1 MYIGNGDYKAAEEY
15 SKGKN
20 IGTMLRVFPN
30 GQLMINDFAKHEI
43 IETTA
48 NEFLGYYD
56 ESMMFDEHDH
66 CGCGC
71 DHDHEHEH
79 HHDHCDCGHE
89 H

>member
-1 MYIGNGDYKAAEEY
+1 MYIGDGDYKAAEEY

-20 IGTMLRVFPN
+20 IGAMLRVFPN

-66 CGCGC
+66 CAVAVTMTTSMNITRPLRLRSRS
-71 DHDHEHEH
+71 
-79 HHDHCDCGHE
+79 
-89 H
+89 